1 MASGPWRRAVIDR
14 MLFPS
19 LRVSHSLLLFA
30 GLALAGC
37 RPGAPDTAA
46 PDAQAHAPAGDA
58 RPADTPAQ
66 QAERGDGAVSSG
78 PVAPSPRAS
87 SPEGLPTDWPL
98 AKVASG
104 KAWVSCQADYTTEEG
119 DGTPLESLAFFSV
132 VDALSPCQKGGV
144 LRLRYQGKVAADFT
158 DLVSRVADIAD
169 RMGIHKRIL
178 DLDSAGGQVEDAIRA
193 GDAIGASRW
202 TIWVREGSVCH
213 SACVFVLG
221 AGDNRMISGKV
232 GVHRIIRMSSTAT
245 TRSQLNDELRGV
257 YDRVKDYLS
266 RNGVAVA
273 VADLM
278 MTVPNRR
285 LRLLSKDELQEY
297 GLDGTN
303 AAQDDLDRLQ
313 LMRRCGEDFVL
324 RRDAFMRSFDNEC
337 KAAGTDLDQMQA
349 CGLALRE
356 RFRFPDATCP
366 ADSPLS
372 EFDRVAENGDEAPGE
387 PAATDA
393 PGASD

>member
-1 MASGPWRRAVIDR
+1 MLSRLSPLTSLVLLAS
-14 MLFPS
+14 
-19 LRVSHSLLLFA
+19 
-30 GLALAGC
+30 LALAGC
-37 RPGAPDTAA
+37 RMDAPDMA
-46 PDAQAHAPAGDA
+46 PDALAQAPVE
-58 RPADTPAQ
+58 PPKDTPAQ

-78 PVAPSPRAS
+78 PVPTGTRGQDRA
-87 SPEGLPTDWPL
+87 LPTDWPT
-98 AKVASG
+98 ARVTSG
-104 KAWVSCQADYTTEEG
+104 TAQVSCQADYTTEEG
-119 DGTPLESLAFFSV
+119 DGVPLESLAFFSV

-144 LRLRYQGKVAADFT
+144 LRLRYQGKIAADFT
-158 DLVSRVADIAD
+158 DLVTRVADIAD

-193 GDAIGASRW
+193 GDAIGANGW
-202 TIWVREGSVCH
+202 TIWVREGSICH

-221 AGDNRMISGKV
+221 DGDNRMNSGKV
-232 GVHRIIRMSSTAT
+232 GLHRIIRMSSTAT
-245 TRSQLNDELRGV
+245 TRSELNEELRGV

-285 LRLLSKDELQEY
+285 LRLLDKDELQEY

-324 RRDAFMRSFDNEC
+324 RRDAFMRSFDSQC
-337 KAAGTDLDQMQA
+337 KTAGAGLDEMQA

-356 RFRFPDATCP
+356 QFRFPDANCP

-372 EFDRVAENGDEAPGE
+372 EFDRMADVEAAPE
-387 PAATDA
+387 DAAGGPPSEAGTA
-393 PGASD
+393 P

>member
-1 MASGPWRRAVIDR
+1 
-14 MLFPS
+14 MLSRTLHLP
-19 LRVSHSLLLFA
+19 LSLLLA
-30 GLALAGC
+30 ASLVLAGC
-37 RPGAPDTAA
+37 RAREADGDA
-46 PDAQAHAPAGDA
+46 PDAMAQAPATDA
-58 RPADTPAQ
+58 APPAETTSQ
-66 QAERGDGAVSSG
+66 QAERGDGAVSTGPMSPARGAPAESG
-78 PVAPSPRAS
+78 SR
-87 SPEGLPTDWPL
+87 EGLPTDWPL
-98 AKVASG
+98 AKVESG
-104 KAWVSCQADYTTEEG
+104 KAWVSCRADYNTEQG
-119 DGTPLESLAFFSV
+119 DGEPLESLAFFSV
-132 VDALSPCQKGGV
+132 VDALSACQKGGV
-144 LRLRYQGKVAADFT
+144 LRLRYQGKIAADFT
-158 DLVSRVADIAD
+158 DLVSRVADIAE
-169 RMGIHKRIL
+169 RMAIHKRIL
-178 DLDSAGGQVEDAIRA
+178 DLDSAGGQVEDAIKA
-193 GDAIGASRW
+193 GDAIGGGGW

-245 TRSQLNDELRGV
+245 TRSELNEELRGV

-324 RRDAFMRSFDNEC
+324 RRDAFLRSFDSEC
-337 KAAGTDLDQMQA
+337 KAAG
-349 CGLALRE
+349 
-356 RFRFPDATCP
+356 
-366 ADSPLS
+366 
-372 EFDRVAENGDEAPGE
+372 
-387 PAATDA
+387 
-393 PGASD
+393 

>member
-1 MASGPWRRAVIDR
+1 
-14 MLFPS
+14 ML
-19 LRVSHSLLLFA
+19 LRISPLMPLLL
-30 GLALAGC
+30 LATLLLAAC
-37 RPGAPDTAA
+37 RMDSQDVA
-46 PDAQAHAPAGDA
+46 PDALAQAPAE
-58 RPADTPAQ
+58 PPKDTPAQ
-66 QAERGDGAVSSG
+66 QAERGDGAVSTG
-78 PVAPSPRAS
+78 PVATEARKPA
-87 SPEGLPTDWPL
+87 EAMPTEWPT
-98 AKVASG
+98 AKVTSG
-104 KAWVSCQADYTTEEG
+104 VAHVSCQAEYNTDEG
-119 DGTPLESLAFFSV
+119 DGAPLESLAFFSV

-144 LRLRYQGKVAADFT
+144 LRLRYQGKIAADFT
-158 DLVSRVADIAD
+158 DLVSRVADIAG

-178 DLDSAGGQVEDAIRA
+178 DLDSAGGQVEDAIKA
-193 GDAIGASRW
+193 GDVIGAGGW

-245 TRSQLNDELRGV
+245 TRAELNEELRGV

-285 LRLLSKDELQEY
+285 LRLLSKEELQEY

-313 LMRRCGEDFVL
+313 LMRRCGDDFVM
-324 RRDAFMRSFDNEC
+324 RRDAFMRSFDSTC
-337 KAAGTDLDQMQA
+337 KKAGAGLDDMQA
-349 CGLALRE
+349 CGLELRTQ
-356 RFRFPDATCP
+356 FGFPDDKCP

-372 EFDRVAENGDEAPGE
+372 EFDRMADSD
-387 PAATDA
+387 DA
-393 PGASD
+393 PVVLPETAGTAD

>member
-1 MASGPWRRAVIDR
+1 MLSRTSHFAPAALLIAVLLAACGPAA
-14 MLFPS
+14 PE
-19 LRVSHSLLLFA
+19 
-30 GLALAGC
+30 
-37 RPGAPDTAA
+37 GAPDAVAEAA
-46 PDAQAHAPAGDA
+46 
-58 RPADTPAQ
+58 PADTTDTPAK

-78 PVAPSPRAS
+78 PLANVPPAPPESAPS
-87 SPEGLPTDWPL
+87 EGMPTDWP
-98 AKVASG
+98 ASKVSSG
-104 KAWVSCQADYTTEEG
+104 HAWVSCQAEYNTEEG
-119 DGTPLESLAFFSV
+119 DGAALESLAFFSV

-144 LRLRYQGKVAADFT
+144 LRLRYQGKIAADFT
-158 DLVSRVADIAD
+158 DLVARVADIAG

-178 DLDSAGGQVEDAIRA
+178 DLDSAGGQVEDAIKA
-193 GDAIGASRW
+193 GDVIGAGGW

-245 TRSQLNDELRGV
+245 TRAELNEELRGV

-313 LMRRCGEDFVL
+313 LMRRCGDDFVM
-324 RRDAFMRSFDNEC
+324 RRDAFMRSFDSKC
-337 KAAGTDLDQMQA
+337 KRADAGLDDMQA
-349 CGLALRE
+349 CGLALRTE
-356 RFRFPDATCP
+356 FGFPDATCP

-372 EFDRVAENGDEAPGE
+372 EFDRMADSD
-387 PAATDA
+387 DA
-393 PGASD
+393 PVVLPDNAGAVP

>member
-1 MASGPWRRAVIDR
+1 
-14 MLFPS
+14 MLSRIFRLIP
-19 LRVSHSLLLFA
+19 LLL
-30 GLALAGC
+30 LAALVLAGC
-37 RPGAPDTAA
+37 RVGSEDVA
-46 PDAQAHAPAGDA
+46 PDAMAQAPAEL
-58 RPADTPAQ
+58 PKDTPAQ
-66 QAERGDGAVSSG
+66 QAERGDGAVSTG
-78 PVAPSPRAS
+78 PVAADARKIG
-87 SPEGLPTDWPL
+87 EGLPTEWPT
-98 AKVASG
+98 AKVTSG
-104 KAWVSCQADYTTEEG
+104 AAYVSCRADYTTEEG
-119 DGTPLESLAFFSV
+119 DGVALESLAFFSV

-144 LRLRYQGKVAADFT
+144 LRLRYQGKIAADFT
-158 DLVSRVADIAD
+158 DLVTRVADIAG
-169 RMGIHKRIL
+169 RMGIYKRIL

-193 GDAIGASRW
+193 GDAIGANGW

-245 TRSQLNDELRGV
+245 TRSELNEELRGV

-313 LMRRCGEDFVL
+313 LMRRCGDDFVM
-324 RRDAFMRSFDNEC
+324 RRDAFMRSFDGEC
-337 KAAGTDLDQMQA
+337 KAAGKDLDQMQA

-356 RFRFPDATCP
+356 RFQFPDAKCP

-372 EFDRVAENGDEAPGE
+372 EFDRVADVDVEAAE
-387 PAATDA
+387 
-393 PGASD
+393 ASDNPGTAP

>member
-1 MASGPWRRAVIDR
+1 MLSR
-14 MLFPS
+14 LFP
-19 LRVSHSLLLFA
+19 LTLLLLLAMF
-30 GLALAGC
+30 ALAGC
-37 RPGAPDTAA
+37 RMDAPDVA
-46 PDAQAHAPAGDA
+46 PDALAQAPVEL
-58 RPADTPAQ
+58 PTDTPAQ
-66 QAERGDGAVSSG
+66 QAERGDGAVSTD
-78 PVAPSPRAS
+78 PVVIGAPKSERA
-87 SPEGLPTDWPL
+87 LPTEWPT

-104 KAWVSCQADYTTEEG
+104 TAHVSCQADYTTEDG
-119 DGTPLESLAFFSV
+119 DGVPLESLAFFSV

-144 LRLRYQGKVAADFT
+144 LRLRYQGKIAADFT
-158 DLVSRVADIAD
+158 DLVQRVADIAD

-193 GDAIGASRW
+193 GDAIGANGW

-245 TRSQLNDELRGV
+245 TRSELNEELRGV

-313 LMRRCGEDFVL
+313 LMRRCGADFVN
-324 RRDAFMRSFDNEC
+324 RRDAFMRSFDTEC
-337 KAAGTDLDQMQA
+337 KTAGAGLDEMQA
-349 CGLALRE
+349 CGLELRG
-356 RFRFPDATCP
+356 RFQFPDAKCP

-372 EFDRVAENGDEAPGE
+372 EFDRLADVEVAPGS
-387 PAATDA
+387 PDDAAAA
-393 PGASD
+393 PPPEAGTAP

>member
-1 MASGPWRRAVIDR
+1 
-14 MLFPS
+14 MLSRTSYFAPA
-19 LRVSHSLLLFA
+19 SLLIAVL
-30 GLALAGC
+30 LAACG
-37 RPGAPDTAA
+37 PAA
-46 PDAQAHAPAGDA
+46 PEGAADAVAEAPAA
-58 RPADTPAQ
+58 LTDTPAK

-78 PVAPSPRAS
+78 PVALPEDAS
-87 SPEGLPTDWPL
+87 RDALPTEWPVS
-98 AKVASG
+98 KVSSG
-104 KAWVSCQADYTTEEG
+104 QAWVSCQAEYNTEEG
-119 DGTPLESLAFFSV
+119 DGAALESLAFFSV

-144 LRLRYQGKVAADFT
+144 LRLRYQGKIAADFT
-158 DLVSRVADIAD
+158 DLVARVADIAG

-178 DLDSAGGQVEDAIRA
+178 DLDSAGGQVEDAIKA
-193 GDAIGASRW
+193 GDVIGAGGW

-245 TRSQLNDELRGV
+245 TRAELNEELRGV

-313 LMRRCGEDFVL
+313 LMRRCGDDFVM
-324 RRDAFMRSFDNEC
+324 RRDAFMRSFDSQC
-337 KAAGTDLDQMQA
+337 KKAGAGLDDMQA
-349 CGLALRE
+349 CGLDLRTQ
-356 RFRFPDATCP
+356 FGFPDAKCP

-372 EFDRVAENGDEAPGE
+372 EFDRMADSD
-387 PAATDA
+387 DA
-393 PGASD
+393 PVVLPETSGTAP

>member
-1 MASGPWRRAVIDR
+1 
-14 MLFPS
+14 MLSRFPH
-19 LRVSHSLLLFA
+19 LPLFLLLLA
-30 GLALAGC
+30 GLALSGC
-37 RPGAPDTAA
+37 RAGMPDTAA
-46 PDAQAHAPAGDA
+46 PDAVAEAPATDA
-58 RPADTPAQ
+58 PAQQVPVQ
-66 QAERGDGAVSSG
+66 QAERGDGAVSTGPAAPPREASG
-78 PVAPSPRAS
+78 D
-87 SPEGLPTDWPL
+87 GLPTDWPV
-98 AKVASG
+98 AKVDSG
-104 KAWVSCQADYTTEEG
+104 KAWVSCQAEYNTEEG
-119 DGTPLESLAFFSV
+119 DGAPLESLAFFSV

-144 LRLRYQGKVAADFT
+144 LRLRYQGKIAADFT
-158 DLVSRVADIAD
+158 DLVTRVADIAD

-178 DLDSAGGQVEDAIRA
+178 DLDSAGGQVEDAIKA

-221 AGDNRMISGKV
+221 AGDNRLISGKV

-245 TRSQLNDELRGV
+245 TRAELNDELRGV
-257 YDRVKDYLS
+257 YGRVKDYLE

-285 LRLLSKDELQEY
+285 LRVLSKDELQEY

-324 RRDAFMRSFDNEC
+324 RRDAFMRSFDSEC
-337 KAAGTDLDQMQA
+337 KAAGKGLDQMQA
-349 CGLALRE
+349 CGLALRQ
-356 RFRFPDATCP
+356 RFQFPDARCP

-372 EFDRVAENGDEAPGE
+372 EFDRVAESGKEDVPV
-387 PAATDA
+387 
-393 PGASD
+393 PGAAP

>member
-1 MASGPWRRAVIDR
+1 MSAV
-14 MLFPS
+14 LVAACGCTPS
-19 LRVSHSLLLFA
+19 
-30 GLALAGC
+30 
-37 RPGAPDTAA
+37 PPDDSA
-46 PDAQAHAPAGDA
+46 PDAQAQAPDTEAVEPRAAIAD
-58 RPADTPAQ
+58 PADGAISAEPAQ
-66 QAERGDGAVSSG
+66 RAASTETA
-78 PVAPSPRAS
+78 SPDA
-87 SPEGLPTDWPL
+87 GMPTDWP
-98 AKVASG
+98 VSRVTSG
-104 KAWVSCQADYTTEEG
+104 TAHISCQAEYNTDAG
-119 DGTPLESLAFFSV
+119 DGEPLESLAFFSV

-144 LRLRYQGKVAADFT
+144 VRLRYTGKIAADFT
-158 DLVSRVADIAD
+158 DLIVRVSDIAT
-169 RMGIHKRIL
+169 RMGIEKRIL
-178 DLDSAGGQVEDAIRA
+178 DLDSAGGQVEDAIKA
-193 GDAIGASRW
+193 GDAIGATGW

-245 TRSQLNDELRGV
+245 TRSELNEELRGV
-257 YDRVKDYLS
+257 YTRVKDYLA

-313 LMRRCGEDFVL
+313 LMRRCGEEFVQ
-324 RRDAFMRSFDNEC
+324 RRDAFMRSFDSEC
-337 KAAGTDLDQMQA
+337 KSPGSDLDAMQG

-356 RFRFPDATCP
+356 RYQFPDAKCP
-366 ADSPLS
+366 ADSPFS
-372 EFDRVAENGDEAPGE
+372 EFDRESAGLP
-387 PAATDA
+387 
-393 PGASD
+393 

>member
-1 MASGPWRRAVIDR
+1 
-14 MLFPS
+14 MLSRPRFS
-19 LRVSHSLLLFA
+19 ACALLLTVVL
-30 GLALAGC
+30 LAACG
-37 RPGAPDTAA
+37 PSESDVASDAVAEAPPTAS
-46 PDAQAHAPAGDA
+46 PAQE
-58 RPADTPAQ
+58 TPAQ
-66 QAERGDGAVSSG
+66 QAERGDGAVSSDPPASPG
-78 PVAPSPRAS
+78 GAPA
-87 SPEGLPTDWPL
+87 EGLPTDWPT
-98 AKVASG
+98 ATVRSG
-104 KAWVSCQADYTTEEG
+104 KAWVSCQAEYDTDEA
-119 DGTPLESLAFFSV
+119 DGAPLESLAFFSV

-144 LRLRYQGKVAADFT
+144 LRLRYQGKIAADFT
-158 DLVSRVADIAD
+158 DLVARVADIAG

-178 DLDSAGGQVEDAIRA
+178 DLDSAGGQVEDAIKA
-193 GDAIGASRW
+193 GDVIGADGW
-202 TIWVREGSVCH
+202 TIWVREGSICH

-221 AGDNRMISGKV
+221 AGDNRLISGKV

-245 TRSQLNDELRGV
+245 TRAELNDELRGV
-257 YDRVKDYLS
+257 YGRVKDYLE

-324 RRDAFMRSFDNEC
+324 RRDAFMRSFDGEC
-337 KAAGTDLDQMQA
+337 KTAGADLGEMQA
-349 CGLALRE
+349 CGLALRT
-356 RFRFPDATCP
+356 RFGFPDAECP

-372 EFDRVAENGDEAPGE
+372 EFDRVADSDEAPVL
-387 PAATDA
+387 PALPAE
-393 PGASD
+393 ASGTSP

>member
-1 MASGPWRRAVIDR
+1 
-14 MLFPS
+14 MLSRTLHLP
-19 LRVSHSLLLFA
+19 LSLLLA
-30 GLALAGC
+30 ASLVLAGC
-37 RPGAPDTAA
+37 GAREADGDA
-46 PDAQAHAPAGDA
+46 PDAMAQAPATDVA
-58 RPADTPAQ
+58 PPAETTSQ
-66 QAERGDGAVSSG
+66 QAERGDGAVSTGPMSPARGAPAESG
-78 PVAPSPRAS
+78 SR
-87 SPEGLPTDWPL
+87 EGLPTDWPL
-98 AKVASG
+98 AKVESG
-104 KAWVSCQADYTTEEG
+104 KAWVSCRADYNTEQG
-119 DGTPLESLAFFSV
+119 DGEPLESLAFFSV
-132 VDALSPCQKGGV
+132 VDALSACQKGGV
-144 LRLRYQGKVAADFT
+144 LRLRYQGKIAADFT
-158 DLVSRVADIAD
+158 DLVSRVADIAE
-169 RMGIHKRIL
+169 RMAIHKRIL
-178 DLDSAGGQVEDAIRA
+178 DLDSAGGQVEDAIKA
-193 GDAIGASRW
+193 GDAIGGGGW

-245 TRSQLNDELRGV
+245 TRSELNEELRGV

-324 RRDAFMRSFDNEC
+324 RRDAFLRSFDSEC
-337 KAAGTDLDQMQA
+337 KAAGKDLDQMQA
-349 CGLALRE
+349 CGLTLRE
-356 RFRFPDATCP
+356 RFEFPDAKCP

-372 EFDRVAENGDEAPGE
+372 EFDRMADAEEALEPGDASGTAP
-387 PAATDA
+387 
-393 PGASD
+393 

>member
-1 MASGPWRRAVIDR
+1 
-14 MLFPS
+14 MLSRLSPLTS
-19 LRVSHSLLLFA
+19 VVLLAL
-30 GLALAGC
+30 LALAGC
-37 RPGAPDTAA
+37 RMDAPDVA
-46 PDAQAHAPAGDA
+46 PDALAQAPVE
-58 RPADTPAQ
+58 PPQDTPAQ

-78 PVAPSPRAS
+78 PVPTGARGEDRA
-87 SPEGLPTDWPL
+87 LPTDWPT
-98 AKVASG
+98 ARVTSG
-104 KAWVSCQADYTTEEG
+104 TAQVSCQADYTTEEG
-119 DGTPLESLAFFSV
+119 DGVPLESLAFFSV

-144 LRLRYQGKVAADFT
+144 LRLRYQGKIAADFT
-158 DLVSRVADIAD
+158 DLVTRVADIAD

-193 GDAIGASRW
+193 GDAIGANGW
-202 TIWVREGSVCH
+202 TIWVREGSICH

-245 TRSQLNDELRGV
+245 TRSELNEELRGV

-285 LRLLSKDELQEY
+285 LRLLDKDELQEY

-324 RRDAFMRSFDNEC
+324 RRDAFMRSFDSQC
-337 KAAGTDLDQMQA
+337 KTAGTGLDEMQA

-356 RFRFPDATCP
+356 QFRFPDAKCP

-372 EFDRVAENGDEAPGE
+372 EFDRMADVEAAPE
-387 PAATDA
+387 DAADA
-393 PGASD
+393 PRSEAGTAP

>member
-1 MASGPWRRAVIDR
+1 
-14 MLFPS
+14 MLSRKP
-19 LRVSHSLLLFA
+19 H
-30 GLALAGC
+30 LALASLLIAVLLAACG
-37 RPGAPDTAA
+37 PSATEGAPDAVAEA
-46 PDAQAHAPAGDA
+46 PPASTT
-58 RPADTPAQ
+58 DTPAR
-66 QAERGDGAVSSG
+66 QAERGDGAVSTG
-78 PVAPSPRAS
+78 PVVSAPADAPSARTT
-87 SPEGLPTDWPL
+87 TDWPL
-98 AKVASG
+98 SKVTSG
-104 KAWVSCQADYTTEEG
+104 KAWISCQAEYNTEEG

-144 LRLRYQGKVAADFT
+144 LRLRYQGKIAADFT
-158 DLVSRVADIAD
+158 DLVTRVADIAG

-193 GDAIGASRW
+193 GDAIGAGGW

-245 TRSQLNDELRGV
+245 TRAELNEELRGV

-313 LMRRCGEDFVL
+313 LMRRCGDDFVM
-324 RRDAFMRSFDNEC
+324 RRDAFMRSFDSSC
-337 KAAGTDLDQMQA
+337 KKSGAGLDDMQA
-349 CGLALRE
+349 CGLELRTQ
-356 RFRFPDATCP
+356 FGFPDTKCP

-372 EFDRVAENGDEAPGE
+372 EFDRMADADAAPD
-387 PAATDA
+387 AADDTPDA
-393 PGASD
+393 APLDAGAAH

>member
-1 MASGPWRRAVIDR
+1 
-14 MLFPS
+14 MLSRNPRLF
-19 LRVSHSLLLFA
+19 LTLLLIASLLVA
-30 GLALAGC
+30 C
-37 RPGAPDTAA
+37 SPGSRDVA
-46 PDAQAHAPAGDA
+46 PDAMAEAPPTAA
-58 RPADTPAQ
+58 LPDTPAQ

-78 PVAPSPRAS
+78 PVAAPASTPR
-87 SPEGLPTDWPL
+87 EGLPTDWP
-98 AKVASG
+98 VAQVSSG
-104 KAWVSCQADYTTEEG
+104 KAWVSCQADYTTEQG
-119 DGTPLESLAFFSV
+119 DGVPLESLAFFSV

-144 LRLRYQGKVAADFT
+144 LRLRYQGKIAADFT
-158 DLVSRVADIAD
+158 DLVARVADIAG
-169 RMGIHKRIL
+169 RMGIYKRIL
-178 DLDSAGGQVEDAIRA
+178 DLDSAGGQVEDAIKA
-193 GDAIGASRW
+193 GDVIGAGGW
-202 TIWVREGSVCH
+202 TIWVREDSVCH

-245 TRSQLNDELRGV
+245 TRAELNDELRGV
-257 YDRVKDYLS
+257 YGRVKDYLE

-313 LMRRCGEDFVL
+313 LMRRCGDDFVM
-324 RRDAFMRSFDNEC
+324 RRDAFMRSFDSEC
-337 KAAGTDLDQMQA
+337 KAAGKDLDQMQA

-356 RFRFPDATCP
+356 QFQFPDAKCP

-372 EFDRVAENGDEAPGE
+372 EFDRVADLDVEAAE
-387 PAATDA
+387 
-393 PGASD
+393 ASDTPGTAP

>member
-1 MASGPWRRAVIDR
+1 MIDR
-14 MLFPS
+14 MLSRTSRLAFVLP
-19 LRVSHSLLLFA
+19 LVAVLLVACGPATPESATDAVAEAPPAA
-30 GLALAGC
+30 GLAV
-37 RPGAPDTAA
+37 
-46 PDAQAHAPAGDA
+46 
-58 RPADTPAQ
+58 DTPAG

-78 PVAPSPRAS
+78 PVAPPPADAPRA
-87 SPEGLPTDWPL
+87 GLPTDWPV
-98 AKVASG
+98 AKVSSG
-104 KAWVSCQADYTTEEG
+104 QAWVSCQAEYNTEQG
-119 DGTPLESLAFFSV
+119 DGAPLESLAFFSV

-144 LRLRYQGKVAADFT
+144 LRLRYQGKIAADFT
-158 DLVSRVADIAD
+158 DLVARVADIAG

-178 DLDSAGGQVEDAIRA
+178 DLDSAGGQVEDAIKA
-193 GDAIGASRW
+193 GDVIGAGGW

-245 TRSQLNDELRGV
+245 TRAELNEELRGV
-257 YDRVKDYLS
+257 YGRVKDYLE
-266 RNGVAVA
+266 RNGVAMA

-313 LMRRCGEDFVL
+313 LMRRCGADFVA
-324 RRDAFMRSFDNEC
+324 RRDAFMRSFDTGC
-337 KAAGTDLDQMQA
+337 KDAGAGLDDMQA
-349 CGLALRE
+349 CGLALRTQ
-356 RFRFPDATCP
+356 FGFPDLRCP
-366 ADSPLS
+366 DDSPLS
-372 EFDRVAENGDEAPGE
+372 EFDRVVENGDGAQGE
-387 PAATDA
+387 PVAAEA
-393 PGASD
+393 PGASS

>member
-1 MASGPWRRAVIDR
+1 MSS
-14 MLFPS
+14 FP
-19 LRVSHSLLLFA
+19 LCRLPLSLLLA
-30 GLALAGC
+30 ASLGLAGC
-37 RPGAPDTAA
+37 RMGEPAAAA
-46 PDAQAHAPAGDA
+46 PDALADATQAPA
-58 RPADTPAQ
+58 RQDTPAQ
-66 QAERGDGAVSSG
+66 QAERGDGAVSTG
-78 PVAPSPRAS
+78 PLAMPAEAPRA
-87 SPEGLPTDWPL
+87 GLSTDWPVS
-98 AKVASG
+98 KVASG
-104 KAWVSCQADYTTEEG
+104 KAWISCQADYNTEEG
-119 DGTPLESLAFFSV
+119 DGAPLESLAFFSV

-144 LRLRYQGKVAADFT
+144 LRLRYQGKIAADFT
-158 DLVSRVADIAD
+158 DLVSRVADIAG
-169 RMGIHKRIL
+169 RMDIHKRIL
-178 DLDSAGGQVEDAIRA
+178 DLDSAGGQVEDAIKA
-193 GDAIGASRW
+193 GDAIGAGGW

-221 AGDNRMISGKV
+221 AGDNRLISGKV

-245 TRSQLNDELRGV
+245 TRSELNEELRGV

-313 LMRRCGEDFVL
+313 LMRRCGDDFVL
-324 RRDAFMRSFDNEC
+324 RRDAFMRSFDGQC
-337 KAAGTDLDQMQA
+337 KAAGKGLDDMQA
-349 CGLALRE
+349 CGLALRTK
-356 RFRFPDATCP
+356 FGFPDAKCP

-372 EFDRVAENGDEAPGE
+372 EFDRMADSEEAPVLPSGDVSGTS
-387 PAATDA
+387 P
-393 PGASD
+393 

>member
-1 MASGPWRRAVIDR
+1 MS
-14 MLFPS
+14 S
-19 LRVSHSLLLFA
+19 SHLRLPLSLLLVA

-37 RPGAPDTAA
+37 RPGGPEGVA
-46 PDAQAHAPAGDA
+46 PDALAQAPSDDA
-58 RPADTPAQ
+58 AAQDTPAQ
-66 QAERGDGAVSSG
+66 QAERGDGAVSTG
-78 PVAPSPRAS
+78 PVALPAAPSRD
-87 SPEGLPTDWPL
+87 GLPTDWPVS
-98 AKVASG
+98 KVASG
-104 KAWVSCQADYTTEEG
+104 KAWVSCQAEYNTEEG

-144 LRLRYQGKVAADFT
+144 LRLRYQGKIAADFT

-169 RMGIHKRIL
+169 RMDIHKRIL
-178 DLDSAGGQVEDAIRA
+178 DLDSAGGQVEDAIKA
-193 GDAIGASRW
+193 GDAIGASGW

-221 AGDNRMISGKV
+221 AGDNRLISGKV

-245 TRSQLNDELRGV
+245 TRSELNEELRGV

-324 RRDAFMRSFDNEC
+324 RRDAFMRSFDGEC
-337 KAAGTDLDQMQA
+337 KAAGAGLDDMQA
-349 CGLALRE
+349 CGLALRTK
-356 RFRFPDATCP
+356 FGFPDAKCP

-372 EFDRVAENGDEAPGE
+372 EFDRMADNEEAPVVLPETSGTS
-387 PAATDA
+387 P
-393 PGASD
+393 

>member
-1 MASGPWRRAVIDR
+1 
-14 MLFPS
+14 MLSRTSF
-19 LRVSHSLLLFA
+19 
-30 GLALAGC
+30 
-37 RPGAPDTAA
+37 
-46 PDAQAHAPAGDA
+46 APAFLLIVVLLAACGPATHESASDA
-58 RPADTPAQ
+58 VAEAPAALTTDTPAK

-78 PVAPSPRAS
+78 PVTAPAEATPREGVSEAT
-87 SPEGLPTDWPL
+87 PGDGLPTEWPVS
-98 AKVASG
+98 KVVSG
-104 KAWVSCQADYTTEEG
+104 QAWVSCQAEYNTEEG
-119 DGTPLESLAFFSV
+119 DGAPLESLAFFSV

-144 LRLRYQGKVAADFT
+144 LRLRYQGKIAADFT
-158 DLVSRVADIAD
+158 DLVARVAEIAE

-193 GDAIGASRW
+193 GDVIGAGGW

-245 TRSQLNDELRGV
+245 TRAELNEELRGV
-257 YDRVKDYLS
+257 YGRVKDYLE

-313 LMRRCGEDFVL
+313 LMRRCGDDFVM
-324 RRDAFMRSFDNEC
+324 RRDAFMRSFDGTC
-337 KAAGTDLDQMQA
+337 KKAGAGLDDMQA
-349 CGLALRE
+349 CGLELRTQ
-356 RFRFPDATCP
+356 FGFPDAKCP

-372 EFDRVAENGDEAPGE
+372 EFDRMADSDEAPVVLPETSG
-387 PAATDA
+387 T
-393 PGASD
+393 SR

>member
-1 MASGPWRRAVIDR
+1 M
-14 MLFPS
+14 
-19 LRVSHSLLLFA
+19 
-30 GLALAGC
+30 
-37 RPGAPDTAA
+37 
-46 PDAQAHAPAGDA
+46 
-58 RPADTPAQ
+58 
-66 QAERGDGAVSSG
+66 
-78 PVAPSPRAS
+78 
-87 SPEGLPTDWPL
+87 
-98 AKVASG
+98 
-104 KAWVSCQADYTTEEG
+104 
-119 DGTPLESLAFFSV
+119 

-144 LRLRYQGKVAADFT
+144 LRLRYQGKIAADFT
-158 DLVSRVADIAD
+158 DLVTRVADIAD

-193 GDAIGASRW
+193 GDAIGASGW
-202 TIWVREGSVCH
+202 TIWVREGSICH

-245 TRSQLNDELRGV
+245 TRSELNEELRGV

-285 LRLLSKDELQEY
+285 LRLLDKDELQEY

-324 RRDAFMRSFDNEC
+324 RRDAFMRSFDSQC
-337 KAAGTDLDQMQA
+337 KTAGAGLDEMQA

-356 RFRFPDATCP
+356 QFRFPDANCP

-372 EFDRVAENGDEAPGE
+372 EFDRMADVEAAPE
-387 PAATDA
+387 DAAGGPPSEAGTA
-393 PGASD
+393 P

>member
-1 MASGPWRRAVIDR
+1 MLSRNLHLPLLMLLAASLP
-14 MLFPS
+14 
-19 LRVSHSLLLFA
+19 
-30 GLALAGC
+30 LAGC
-37 RPGAPDTAA
+37 GAGEPDGDA
-46 PDAQAHAPAGDA
+46 PDAMAQAPATDA
-58 RPADTPAQ
+58 APPPETTSQ
-66 QAERGDGAVSSG
+66 QAERGDGAVSTGPASPVRGAPVESG
-78 PVAPSPRAS
+78 SR
-87 SPEGLPTDWPL
+87 EGLPTDWPL
-98 AKVASG
+98 AKVESG
-104 KAWVSCQADYTTEEG
+104 KAWVSCGADYNSEEG
-119 DGTPLESLAFFSV
+119 DGEPLESLAFFSV

-144 LRLRYQGKVAADFT
+144 LRLRYQGKIAADFT
-158 DLVSRVADIAD
+158 DLVSRVADIAE
-169 RMGIHKRIL
+169 RMAIHKRIL

-193 GDAIGASRW
+193 GDAIGGGGW
-202 TIWVREGSVCH
+202 TIWVREGSACH

-245 TRSQLNDELRGV
+245 TRSELNEELRGV

-285 LRLLSKDELQEY
+285 LRLLSKDELQEF

-303 AAQDDLDRLQ
+303 AAQDDLDRLR

-324 RRDAFMRSFDNEC
+324 RRDAFMRSFDSEC
-337 KAAGTDLDQMQA
+337 KTAGTTGLDEMQA

-356 RFRFPDATCP
+356 RFQFPDTKCP

-372 EFDRVAENGDEAPGE
+372 EFDRMADVEASP
-387 PAATDA
+387 DA
-393 PGASD
+393 LDDASADPRPEAGTAP

>member
-1 MASGPWRRAVIDR
+1 MLSRNPHLPLAALLIAV
-14 MLFPS
+14 
-19 LRVSHSLLLFA
+19 LLA
-30 GLALAGC
+30 ACG
-37 RPGAPDTAA
+37 PGAPESASDAVAEA
-46 PDAQAHAPAGDA
+46 PPAL
-58 RPADTPAQ
+58 PADTPAR
-66 QAERGDGAVSSG
+66 QAERGDGAVSTG
-78 PVAPSPRAS
+78 PVVSPPADAPG
-87 SPEGLPTDWPL
+87 EGMPTDWPV
-98 AKVASG
+98 AKVTSG
-104 KAWVSCQADYTTEEG
+104 QAWVSCQAEYNTGEG
-119 DGTPLESLAFFSV
+119 DGAPLESLAFFSV

-144 LRLRYQGKVAADFT
+144 LRLRYQGKIASDFT
-158 DLVSRVADIAD
+158 DLVARVADIAG

-178 DLDSAGGQVEDAIRA
+178 DLDSAGGQVEDAIKA
-193 GDAIGASRW
+193 GDVIGAGGW

-245 TRSQLNDELRGV
+245 TRAELNEELRGV
-257 YDRVKDYLS
+257 YGRVKDYLE

-313 LMRRCGEDFVL
+313 LMRRCGGDFVM
-324 RRDAFMRSFDNEC
+324 RRDAFMRSFDSTC
-337 KAAGTDLDQMQA
+337 KKAGAGLDDMQA
-349 CGLALRE
+349 CGLELRTQ
-356 RFRFPDATCP
+356 FGFPDTKCP

-372 EFDRVAENGDEAPGE
+372 EFDRMADVEAVPDDAGA
-387 PAATDA
+387 PPDAAPLDA
-393 PGASD
+393 GAAR

>member
-1 MASGPWRRAVIDR
+1 MPS
-14 MLFPS
+14 FP
-19 LRVSHSLLLFA
+19 LCRLPLSLLLIA
-30 GLALAGC
+30 TLGLAAC
-37 RPGAPDTAA
+37 RMGEPDGVA
-46 PDAQAHAPAGDA
+46 PDALAEAAQDPAPQ
-58 RPADTPAQ
+58 DTPAQ
-66 QAERGDGAVSSG
+66 QAERGDGAVSTG
-78 PVAPSPRAS
+78 PLAVPAPAS
-87 SPEGLPTDWPL
+87 RDGMPTDWPVS
-98 AKVASG
+98 KVVSG
-104 KAWVSCQADYTTEEG
+104 KAWISCQAEYNTEEG

-144 LRLRYQGKVAADFT
+144 LRLRYQGKIAADFT
-158 DLVSRVADIAD
+158 DLVSRVADIAG
-169 RMGIHKRIL
+169 RMDIHKRIL
-178 DLDSAGGQVEDAIRA
+178 DLDSAGGQVEDAIKA
-193 GDAIGASRW
+193 GDAIGASGW

-245 TRSQLNDELRGV
+245 TRAELNEELRGV

-313 LMRRCGEDFVL
+313 LMRRCGGDFVM
-324 RRDAFMRSFDNEC
+324 RRDAFMRSFDSTC
-337 KAAGTDLDQMQA
+337 KKAGAGLDDMQA
-349 CGLALRE
+349 CGLELRTQ
-356 RFRFPDATCP
+356 FGFPDAKCP

-372 EFDRVAENGDEAPGE
+372 EFDRMADSD
-387 PAATDA
+387 DA
-393 PGASD
+393 PVVLPESAGAVP

>member
-1 MASGPWRRAVIDR
+1 
-14 MLFPS
+14 MLSRNPHFA
-19 LRVSHSLLLFA
+19 LASLLIAVL
-30 GLALAGC
+30 LAACG
-37 RPGAPDTAA
+37 PAA
-46 PDAQAHAPAGDA
+46 PEGAADAVAEAPAA
-58 RPADTPAQ
+58 LTTDTPAK
-66 QAERGDGAVSSG
+66 QAERGDGAVSTG
-78 PVAPSPRAS
+78 PVGSPPTSAPPEGAPAGSAPS
-87 SPEGLPTDWPL
+87 EGLPTEWPA
-98 AKVASG
+98 AKVSSG
-104 KAWVSCQADYTTEEG
+104 QAWVSCQAEYNTEEG
-119 DGTPLESLAFFSV
+119 DGTALESLAFFSV

-144 LRLRYQGKVAADFT
+144 LRLRYQGKIAADFT
-158 DLVSRVADIAD
+158 DLVARVAEIAG

-178 DLDSAGGQVEDAIRA
+178 DLDSAGGQVEDAIKA
-193 GDAIGASRW
+193 GDVIGAGGW

-245 TRSQLNDELRGV
+245 TRAELNEELRGV

-285 LRLLSKDELQEY
+285 LRLLTKDELQEY

-313 LMRRCGEDFVL
+313 LMRRCGDDFVM
-324 RRDAFMRSFDNEC
+324 RRDAFMRSFDSKC
-337 KAAGTDLDQMQA
+337 KRAGAGLDDMQA
-349 CGLALRE
+349 CGLELRTT
-356 RFRFPDATCP
+356 FGFPDAKCP

-372 EFDRVAENGDEAPGE
+372 EFDRMADSD
-387 PAATDA
+387 DA
-393 PGASD
+393 PVVLPETAGTSP

>member
-1 MASGPWRRAVIDR
+1 VIDR
-14 MLFPS
+14 MLSRTSYFAPAA
-19 LRVSHSLLLFA
+19 LLIAVL
-30 GLALAGC
+30 LAACG
-37 RPGAPDTAA
+37 PAA
-46 PDAQAHAPAGDA
+46 PEGATDAVAEAAPATTT
-58 RPADTPAQ
+58 DTPAK

-78 PVAPSPRAS
+78 PLATVPPAAPPESAPS
-87 SPEGLPTDWPL
+87 EGMPTDWP
-98 AKVASG
+98 ASKVSSG
-104 KAWVSCQADYTTEEG
+104 QAWVSCQAEYNTDEG
-119 DGTPLESLAFFSV
+119 DGAALESLAFFSV

-144 LRLRYQGKVAADFT
+144 LRLRYQGKIAADFT
-158 DLVSRVADIAD
+158 DLVARVADIAG

-178 DLDSAGGQVEDAIRA
+178 DLDSAGGQVEDAIKA
-193 GDAIGASRW
+193 GDVIGAGGW

-245 TRSQLNDELRGV
+245 TRAELNEELRGV

-313 LMRRCGEDFVL
+313 LMRRCGDDFVM
-324 RRDAFMRSFDNEC
+324 RRDAFMRSFDSKC
-337 KAAGTDLDQMQA
+337 KRADAGLDDMQA
-349 CGLALRE
+349 CGLELRTQ
-356 RFRFPDATCP
+356 FGFPDTKCP

-372 EFDRVAENGDEAPGE
+372 EFDRMADSD
-387 PAATDA
+387 DA
-393 PGASD
+393 PVVLPDSAGAVP

>member
-1 MASGPWRRAVIDR
+1 
-14 MLFPS
+14 MLSRLSP
-19 LRVSHSLLLFA
+19 LTTLLLLA
-30 GLALAGC
+30 LLALAGC
-37 RPGAPDTAA
+37 RMDTPDVA
-46 PDAQAHAPAGDA
+46 PDALAQAPAE
-58 RPADTPAQ
+58 PPKDTPAQ
-66 QAERGDGAVSSG
+66 QAERGDGAVSTDTLAG
-78 PVAPSPRAS
+78 GARKADDA
-87 SPEGLPTDWPL
+87 LPTEWPT
-98 AKVASG
+98 AQVASG
-104 KAWVSCQADYTTEEG
+104 TAHVSCQADYTTEDG
-119 DGTPLESLAFFSV
+119 DGVPLQSLAFFSV

-144 LRLRYQGKVAADFT
+144 LRLRYQGKIAADFT
-158 DLVSRVADIAD
+158 DLVKRVADIAD

-193 GDAIGASRW
+193 GDAIGASGW

-245 TRSQLNDELRGV
+245 TRSELNEELRGV

-313 LMRRCGEDFVL
+313 LMRRCGADFVN
-324 RRDAFMRSFDNEC
+324 RRDAFMRSFDAEC
-337 KAAGTDLDQMQA
+337 KTAGAGLDEMQA
-349 CGLALRE
+349 CGLELRG
-356 RFRFPDATCP
+356 RFQFPDAKCP

-372 EFDRVAENGDEAPGE
+372 EFDRLADVETAPEDAASAPGPE
-387 PAATDA
+387 AGTAH
-393 PGASD
+393 

>member
-1 MASGPWRRAVIDR
+1 
-14 MLFPS
+14 MLFRNAPRS
-19 LRVSHSLLLFA
+19 LATLLIA
-30 GLALAGC
+30 GLLAGC
-37 RPGAPDTAA
+37 GPSTSPVA
-46 PDAQAHAPAGDA
+46 PDAMAEASATAPV
-58 RPADTPAQ
+58 RETPAQ

-78 PVAPSPRAS
+78 PALPAAQAK
-87 SPEGLPTDWPL
+87 PEGLPTDWPAARL
-98 AKVASG
+98 DSG
-104 KAWVSCQADYTTEEG
+104 QAWVSCQAEYNTGEG
-119 DGTPLESLAFFSV
+119 DGAALESLAFFSV

-144 LRLRYQGKVAADFT
+144 LRLRYQGKIAADFT
-158 DLVSRVADIAD
+158 DLVARVADIAG

-178 DLDSAGGQVEDAIRA
+178 DLDSAGGQVEDAIKA
-193 GDAIGASRW
+193 GDVIGAGGW

-221 AGDNRMISGKV
+221 AGDNRLISGKV

-245 TRSQLNDELRGV
+245 TRAELNEELRDV
-257 YDRVKDYLS
+257 YGRVKDYLE

-313 LMRRCGEDFVL
+313 LMRRCGNDFVL
-324 RRDAFMRSFDNEC
+324 RRDAFMRSFDSKC
-337 KAAGTDLDQMQA
+337 KRAGAGLDDMQA
-349 CGLALRE
+349 CGLELRTG
-356 RFRFPDATCP
+356 FGFPDAQCP

-372 EFDRVAENGDEAPGE
+372 EFDRMADSD
-387 PAATDA
+387 DA
-393 PGASD
+393 PVVLPDNAGAVP